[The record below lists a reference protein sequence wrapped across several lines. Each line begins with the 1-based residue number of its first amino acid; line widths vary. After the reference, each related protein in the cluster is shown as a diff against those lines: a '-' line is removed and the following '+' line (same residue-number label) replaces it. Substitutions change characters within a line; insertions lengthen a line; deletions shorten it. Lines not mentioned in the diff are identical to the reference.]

1 MLKYIISWFLGL
13 LVGYDGY
20 YAYNT
25 SAPFFISA
33 LIVITSIFVLCLLL
47 LFVRKIK
54 SLAFFGG

>member
-13 LVGYDGY
+13 MVGYDGY
-20 YAYNT
+20 NH
-25 SAPFFISA
+25 SADYFMSA